1 MKNQDVFTDLRLNRG
16 NDIMFAFDNALTY
29 TNFLTDNMDEINGK
43 KKQNK
48 KIEGYNQISNPIE
61 RNLLYDIDQMFN
73 PTQNNE
79 QFPFMNMN
87 MNSNLK
93 TNERK
98 NEKMKMPNIR
108 LVQGG
113 QSIISYNMKTNKKQK
128 AGNHYPFKFKTIRNK
143 L

>member
-16 NDIMFAFDNALTY
+16 NDIMFAFDNALTHA
-29 TNFLTDNMDEINGK
+29 NFLTDNMDEIDGK

-61 RNLLYDIDQMFN
+61 RNLLYDIDQMLN

-98 NEKMKMPNIR
+98 NEKMKIPNIR
-108 LVQGG
+108 LIQGG

-128 AGNHYPFKFKTIRNK
+128 TGNHYAFKFKTIRNK